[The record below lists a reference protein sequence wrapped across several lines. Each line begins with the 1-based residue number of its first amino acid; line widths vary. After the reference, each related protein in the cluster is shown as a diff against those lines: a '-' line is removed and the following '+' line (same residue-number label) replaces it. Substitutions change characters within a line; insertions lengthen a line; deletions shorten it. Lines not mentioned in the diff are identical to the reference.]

1 MANVGTAQLTITP
14 KFDHLS
20 ASVNRALAGVDASS
34 GSSKLGSSIS
44 SGISSGVSRG
54 MGGLA
59 QSGALIGAF
68 STITSKAM
76 DAIGSHVGSAVSRMD
91 TLKNYPVVMGNLGVS
106 SDEASSSIQT
116 MSDRLSNLPT
126 ALNDMATTVQGL
138 YTSARQYGMSLTDV
152 TNAGLGLN
160 DMLLAG
166 GQSQAIVNSAME
178 QFRQMVSKGKPDMQD
193 WKSLV
198 MAAPAQLDQL
208 AQAMLGPTANAT
220 ALYYALGGGDE
231 KTAKNAGYEWATVSM
246 DQLLQEITKLDTEG
260 GEGITSFK
268 EQAEAA
274 QGGVQTAMDNMSNA
288 VTKGIEKIMDEVGR
302 DNIVG
307 VINDVKGGI
316 NTAFGDLSDA
326 ISRNRGTLSDDA
338 QSILGIVKGGFSQ
351 VRDFLVSNG
360 DEIVSII
367 DGVVG
372 VADKVAPVVSDVA
385 GAIGPL
391 VPAIIGVKV
400 ALKGLDVAKS
410 AFSPLVSGAQLAG
423 NMAGAA
429 SGKLL
434 DLATKASGP
443 LSEGLFGAAG
453 VAEKFAGVMAG
464 PWGIAIAAG
473 VAGISLLVG
482 KTMEDQQK
490 QDALNESVQTFSDA
504 MGKATDTQDFSGTL
518 GTIGEQAHDATVNLD
533 EFNQKMDDHA
543 RAIEDNNS
551 KAEEQI
557 ATLSTVQQVIDGAIG
572 KTDLDSAAKGRLEW
586 ALKTLNDQ
594 TGLNITQEDVLAGK
608 YTDQDGVVQD
618 LKQSVDN
625 LTNSRIAQ
633 AKADALQANLTE
645 AYSAQ
650 TDAAQAMATAQNA
663 VNDVMDDARS
673 KAEQNAD
680 SMGLTNKAREDYIDG
695 AVKDAVVRSDANKQL
710 EAATT
715 DYDNATAAIQATSD
729 ALGQNAE
736 AAQDGA
742 DAYTQLVASM
752 PLLSANLEAAHVNA
766 DDFADSLRTLG
777 ANTDDLSGL
786 TNDQLNQLANDYD
799 GTTASIVADLESWN
813 VGMDD
818 SAKSAAE
825 LSSAVAEQLG
835 VSASDLSQVLE
846 QSGISMDGFSQA
858 MQDAGISAEDM
869 SNISQEQFSAMLSNC
884 GGNLDALIMEIQNY
898 NDQDIPDK
906 DGNVDVNTQRLM
918 DAQGQV
924 YTWNGTTLV
933 DQNGQA
939 VVDDVSLTD
948 AQGNLWTWNGSSLD
962 QQDGTAEVDDL
973 SLTDAQGNLYT
984 WNGSSLKDQDGNTLV
999 TGNLSDALGWIAQW
1013 NSAHL
1018 NPLEGVVNIFQHVF
1032 SGGGDGNARG
1042 GIVHARGHATGA
1054 VFTRPT
1060 WISSTDYI
1068 GEDGPEYYD
1077 GTNIVPLTSKHG
1089 QPFANLIAD
1098 EVVRKWGGP
1107 NGGTTYNT
1115 YIDGTRINDDAAIQ
1129 AAFMG
1134 FMSELV
1140 RIRDMG

>member
-1 MANVGTAQLTITP
+1 MANVGTAQMTITP
-14 KFDHLS
+14 KFDNLS
-20 ASVNRALAGVDASS
+20 ASVNKALSGVNVSS
-34 GSSKLGSSIS
+34 GSAKLGSSVS
-44 SGISSGVSRG
+44 DGVSRG
-54 MGGLA
+54 LA
-59 QSGALIGAF
+59 KSGALVGAF

-76 DAIGSHVGSAVSRMD
+76 DAISSHVGSAVSRLD
-91 TLKNYPVVMGNLGVS
+91 TLKNYPTVMSNLGVS
-106 SDEASSSIQT
+106 SDEASTSIKT

-126 ALNDMATTVQGL
+126 ALNDMASTVQGL
-138 YTSARQYGMSLTDV
+138 YTSARNYGMSLTDI

-166 GQSQAIVNSAME
+166 GQSQGIVNAAME

-198 MAAPAQLDQL
+198 SAAPAQLDQL
-208 AQAMLGPTANAT
+208 AKAMLGPTANAT
-220 ALYYALGGGDE
+220 QLYYALGGGNE
-231 KTAKNAGYEWATVSM
+231 KDAEKQGFDYATISM
-246 DQLLQEITKLDTEG
+246 DQLLNAISRLDTEG
-260 GEGITSFK
+260 GEGIASFK
-268 EQAEAA
+268 EQAETA

-288 VTKGIEKIMDEVGR
+288 VTKGVEKIMDEVGR
-302 DNIVG
+302 ENIVG
-307 VINDVKGGI
+307 VINEVKGGI
-316 NTAFGDLSDA
+316 NTAFGDLSDVL
-326 ISRNRGTLSDDA
+326 SRNRGTLSSDVETV
-338 QSILGIVKGGFSQ
+338 LGIVKGGFSQ

-360 DEIVSII
+360 DEMVSII

-372 VADKVAPVVSDVA
+372 IAEKVAPVVSDIA

-391 VPAIIGVKV
+391 VPAIVGVKV
-400 ALKGLDVAKS
+400 ALKGMDVAKS
-410 AFSPLVSGAQLAG
+410 AFSPLVSGAKLAG
-423 NMAGAA
+423 GVASIA

-443 LSEGLFGAAG
+443 LSEGMLGAAG
-453 VAEKFAGVMAG
+453 VAEKFAGVMTG
-464 PWGIAIAAG
+464 PWGIAIAAS
-473 VAGISLLVG
+473 VAGIALLVG

-504 MGKATDTQDFSGTL
+504 MSKATDTQDFSGAL
-518 GTIGEQAHDATVNLD
+518 GTIGERAHDATVNLD
-533 EFNQKMDDHA
+533 EFNQKMDNHA
-543 RAIEDNNS
+543 RVIEDNNS

-557 ATLSTVQQVIDGAIG
+557 ATLTTVQQVIDGAIG

-608 YTDQDGVVQD
+608 YADQDGVVQG
-618 LKQSVDN
+618 LKQSVDD

-633 AKADALQANLTE
+633 AKADALQSNLTE
-645 AYSAQ
+645 AYGAQ
-650 TDAAQAMATAQNA
+650 ADAAQAMATAQNA

-673 KAEQNAD
+673 KAEQTAD
-680 SMGLTNKAREDYIDG
+680 SLGLTNKVREDYIEG
-695 AVKDAVVRSDANKQL
+695 SVKDTVARSDANKQL

-729 ALGQNAE
+729 ALGQNTE
-736 AAQDGA
+736 AAQEGA

-766 DDFADSLRTLG
+766 DDFAGSLRALG
-777 ANTDDLSGL
+777 ADTDDLSWL
-786 TNDQLNQLANDYD
+786 TNDGLNQLANDYD
-799 GTTASIVADLESWN
+799 GTTASIVADLDSWN
-813 VGMDD
+813 VGMDAA
-818 SAKSAAE
+818 AKSAAE
-825 LSSAVAEQLG
+825 MSSVVADQLG
-835 VSASDLSQVLE
+835 VSASDLSQALE
-846 QSGISMDGFSQA
+846 QSGISMDSFSQA
-858 MQDAGISAEDM
+858 MQGAGLSAEDM

-898 NDQDIPDK
+898 NDQDILDK
-906 DGNVDVNTQRLM
+906 EGNVDVDTQRLV
-918 DAQGQV
+918 DAQGEV

-948 AQGNLWTWNGSSLD
+948 AQGNLWTWNGSSLV

-984 WNGSSLKDQDGNTLV
+984 WNGSSLNDKDGNVLV
-999 TGNLSDALGWIAQW
+999 TGNLPDALGWIAQW
-1013 NSAHL
+1013 NSSHL
-1018 NPLEGVVNIFQHVF
+1018 NPLSGVVNIFQNIF

-1042 GIVHARGHATGA
+1042 GIVRARGHATGA
-1054 VFTRPT
+1054 VFTKPT

-1107 NGGTTYNT
+1107 NGGATYNT

-1129 AAFMG
+1129 GAFMAFMG
-1134 FMSELV
+1134 ELV
-1140 RIRDMG
+1140 RISDMG

>member
-1 MANVGTAQLTITP
+1 MANVGTAQMTITP
-14 KFDHLS
+14 KFDNLS

-76 DAIGSHVGSAVSRMD
+76 DAIGSHVGSAVSRLD
-91 TLKNYPVVMGNLGVS
+91 TLKNYPVVMENLGVS
-106 SDEASSSIQT
+106 SDEAGSSIQT

-138 YTSARQYGMSLTDV
+138 YTSARRYGMSLTDV

-166 GQSQAIVNSAME
+166 GQNQAIVNAAME

-231 KTAKNAGYEWATVSM
+231 KTAKNAGYEWATISM

-260 GEGITSFK
+260 GEGITSFR
-268 EQAEAA
+268 EQAETA

-326 ISRNRGTLSDDA
+326 LSRNRGTLSEDA

-351 VRDFLVSNG
+351 VRDFLSSNG

-391 VPAIIGVKV
+391 VPAIVGVKV

-453 VAEKFAGVMAG
+453 VAEKFAGVMTG

-473 VAGISLLVG
+473 VAGIALLVG

-504 MGKATDTQDFSGTL
+504 MSKATDTQDFSGTL

-557 ATLSTVQQVIDGAIG
+557 STLSTVQQVIDGAIG

-594 TGLNITQEDVLAGK
+594 TGLNITQEDVLSGK
-608 YTDQDGVVQD
+608 YTDQDGVVHD
-618 LKQSVDN
+618 LKQSVDD

-650 TDAAQAMATAQNA
+650 ADAAQAMATAQNS
-663 VNDVMDDARS
+663 VNDVMDEARS
-673 KAEQNAD
+673 KAEQTAD
-680 SMGLTNKAREDYIDG
+680 SMGLTNKAREDYIEG

-736 AAQDGA
+736 AAQEGA

-799 GTTASIVADLESWN
+799 GTTASIVSDLESWN

-818 SAKSAAE
+818 SARSAAE

-835 VSASDLSQVLE
+835 VSASDLSQALE

-884 GGNLDALIMEIQNY
+884 GGNIDALVNELSVLNATGLDPKTFTVDDDGTITDEAGKVWDLDAMTIDGKPFTV
-898 NDQDIPDK
+898 NDDGTISVEQAGVDHLSATEVADK
-906 DGNVDVNTQRLM
+906 PFDVTS
-918 DAQGQV
+918 
-924 YTWNGTTLV
+924 NGTTQAETGNARDLRAKLDMV
-933 DQNGQA
+933 PGTYTATVKASGVSEASSSVGGLLDKLSTITNTAWTA
-939 VVDDVSLTD
+939 VVHT
-948 AQGNLWTWNGSSLD
+948 
-962 QQDGTAEVDDL
+962 
-973 SLTDAQGNLYT
+973 
-984 WNGSSLKDQDGNTLV
+984 V
-999 TGNLSDALGWIAQW
+999 TGNA
-1013 NSAHL
+1013 
-1018 NPLEGVVNIFQHVF
+1018 
-1032 SGGGDGNARG
+1032 SGGIDPHASG
-1042 GIVHARGHATGA
+1042 GVRRHATGA
-1054 VFTRPT
+1054 IYTRPT
-1060 WISSTDYI
+1060 YISPNDII
-1068 GEDGPEYYD
+1068 GEAGAEYYD
-1077 GTNIVPLTSKHG
+1077 GTNIVPLTNRSYS
-1089 QPFANLIAD
+1089 QPFADIIAD
-1098 EVVRKWGGP
+1098 EVVRKWGTVRDARSVVQ
-1107 NGGTTYNT
+1107 NVTQNIYE
-1115 YIDGTRINDDAAIQ
+1115 RDDAYVASTI
-1129 AAFMG
+1129 AARSL
-1134 FMSELV
+1134 MSAAQG
-1140 RIRDMG
+1140 D

>member
-1 MANVGTAQLTITP
+1 MPNVGTAQMTITP

-20 ASVNRALAGVDASS
+20 ASVNKALSGVDTSA
-34 GSSKLGSSIS
+34 GATKLGVGVSD
-44 SGISSGVSRG
+44 GVSRG
-54 MGGLA
+54 LDGLA
-59 QSGALIGAF
+59 RSGALIGAF
-68 STITSKAM
+68 SAVTSRAM
-76 DAIGSHVGSAVSRMD
+76 DVVGSHVGSAVSRLD
-91 TLKNYPVVMGNLGVS
+91 TLKNYPVVMENLGVS
-106 SDEASSSIQT
+106 AGEAGASVKT
-116 MSDRLSNLPT
+116 MSDRLSDLPT

-138 YTSARQYGMSLTDV
+138 YTSARSYGMSLTDV

-166 GQSQAIVNSAME
+166 GQGQQIVNSAME
-178 QFRQMVSKGKPDMQD
+178 QFRQIVSKGKPDMQD

-208 AQAMLGPTANAT
+208 AKAMLGPTANAT

-231 KTAKNAGYEWATVSM
+231 KTAEKAGYEWATVSI
-246 DQLLQEITKLDTEG
+246 DQLLRKISELDTQG
-260 GEGITSFK
+260 GEGITSFR
-268 EQAEAA
+268 EQAETA

-288 VTKGIEKIMDEVGR
+288 ATKGIEKMMDEVGR

-307 VINDVKGGI
+307 VINDVKGGV
-316 NTAFGDLSDA
+316 NAAFGDLSDA
-326 ISRNRGTLSDDA
+326 LSRNRGTLSEDA
-338 QSILGIVKGGFSQ
+338 RSVLGIVKGGLSQ
-351 VRDFLVSNG
+351 VRGFLSSNG
-360 DEIVSII
+360 DEIVGIV

-372 VADKVAPVVSDVA
+372 VAGKVAPVVSEIA
-385 GAIGPL
+385 GAVGPL
-391 VPAIIGVKV
+391 VPAIVGVKV

-410 AFSPLVSGAQLAG
+410 AFSPLATGAQLAG
-423 NMAGAA
+423 SMAGAA

-482 KTMEDQQK
+482 KTMEDQRK

-504 MGKATDTQDFSGTL
+504 MGKAADAQGFSGTL
-518 GTIGEQAHDATVNLD
+518 GAIGGRAHDATVSLD
-533 EFNQKMDDHA
+533 ELNRKMDDHA

-551 KAEEQI
+551 KAEEQV
-557 ATLSTVQQVIDGAIG
+557 ATLTTVQQVIDGAIG

-608 YTDQDGVVQD
+608 YADQDGVVHD
-618 LKQSVDN
+618 LKQSVDD

-633 AKADALQANLTE
+633 AKADALQKNLTE

-650 TDAAQAMATAQNA
+650 ADAAQAMATAQNA
-663 VNDVMDDARS
+663 VNDVMADARS
-673 KAEQNAD
+673 TAERNAD
-680 SMGLTNKAREDYIDG
+680 ALEMEGKAREDYIEG
-695 AVKDAVVRSDANKQL
+695 TVTYVTGRSEANKQL
-710 EAATT
+710 EAATADYERAT
-715 DYDNATAAIQATSD
+715 DAIQATSE

-736 AAQDGA
+736 AAQEGA
-742 DAYTQLVASM
+742 DAYARLVATM
-752 PLLSANLEAAHVNA
+752 PVLGANLEAAHVNA
-766 DDFADSLRTLG
+766 DDFADSLRALG
-777 ANTDDLSGL
+777 ADTDDLSDL
-786 TNDQLNQLANDYD
+786 TNGQLNRLANDYD
-799 GTTASIVADLESWN
+799 GTTASIVADLESWG

-825 LSSAVAEQLG
+825 LSSAVAGRLG
-835 VSASDLSQVLE
+835 ASASDLSQALA

-858 MQDAGISAEDM
+858 MQDAGLSAEDM
-869 SNISQEQFSAMLSNC
+869 SSISQEQFSAMLSNC
-884 GGNLDALIMEIQNY
+884 GGNLDALVMEIQNY
-898 NDQDIPDK
+898 NGQDIADK
-906 DGNVDVNTQRLM
+906 SGNVDVNTQRLM

-939 VVDDVSLTD
+939 VVDDTSLTD
-948 AQGNLWTWNGSSLD
+948 AQGNLWAWNGSELVR
-962 QQDGTAEVDDL
+962 QDGTAEVDDV
-973 SLTDAQGNLYT
+973 SLVDAQGNLYA
-984 WNGSSLKDQDGNTLV
+984 WNGSELKDQDGETRV
-999 TGNLSDALGWIAQW
+999 TGNLPDALGWVAQW

-1018 NPLEGVVNIFQHVF
+1018 NPLEGVVNVFQNVF
-1032 SGGGDGNARG
+1032 GGSGNARG
-1042 GIVHARGHATGA
+1042 GVVRARGHATGA

-1060 WISSTDYI
+1060 WISPTDYI

-1077 GTNIVPLTSKHG
+1077 GTNIVPLTSRHG

-1098 EVVRKWGGP
+1098 EVVRRWGGAS
-1107 NGGTTYNT
+1107 GGTTYNT
-1115 YIDGTRINDDAAIQ
+1115 YIDGTRINDDAAIRG
-1129 AAFMG
+1129 AFMG
-1134 FMSELV
+1134 FMGELV